1 MSEYNDKNHYM
12 KKELKIV
19 NYNKNTEYKHDTGPS
34 NVKGSERSSIVVK
47 TPDVSKL
54 SGEGGKK

>member
-1 MSEYNDKNHYM
+1 M
-12 KKELKIV
+12 KKVLKIV
-19 NYNKNTEYKHDTGPS
+19 NYNENTECKHDKGPS

-54 SGEGGKK
+54 SAE